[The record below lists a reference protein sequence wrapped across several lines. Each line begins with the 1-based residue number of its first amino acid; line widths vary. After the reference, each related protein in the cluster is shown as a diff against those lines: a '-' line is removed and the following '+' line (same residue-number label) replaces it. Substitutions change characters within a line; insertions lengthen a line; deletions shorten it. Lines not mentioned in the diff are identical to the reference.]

1 MLPNH
6 HAIEL
11 LFGQRNRLL
20 NTIQHCAGN
29 GVHFGFERN
38 DANAV
43 TVVPQTHAVVLEGGG
58 SRRKTLTQDRVR
70 EALALIHG

>member
-20 NTIQHCAGN
+20 NTVQHCAGN

-38 DANAV
+38 HADAV
-43 TVVPQTHAVVLEGGG
+43 TVVPQAHAVVLEGGG